1 MNSFFRNK
9 AALSL
14 AVLLIAGMAIGVL
27 HNRALE
33 SGGSVFV
40 VDVVRTVLAPID
52 MTCHRVFLLGGWL
65 ARVSRP
71 RGSILSEN
79 AELRREVR
87 RLTEENARLAEAAN
101 ENVALRRALDLKQR
115 SPLKLISAEVISRR
129 DSSWF
134 DTISIDRGTR
144 SGIAKGAA
152 VVDARGL
159 VGQVT
164 ECDLLTSQVVAITD
178 SSSAV
183 GAMVLRS
190 RSTGILQGSDIV
202 NGESSDY
209 PVLTYLP
216 KDADVRKGDII
227 VSSGK
232 GQVIPKGFVIGRVVR
247 VVRNSVAG
255 STSALVRPSV
265 RIDQLEQV
273 FVVKPGDGV
282 ER

>member
-1 MNSFFRNK
+1 MNGFFRNK
-9 AALSL
+9 TALCL
-14 AVLLIAGMAIGVL
+14 AGLLIAGMAIGVM
-27 HNRALE
+27 HNRALD
-33 SGGSVFV
+33 SGRSILI

-52 MTCHRVFLLGGWL
+52 MSSHRVFQLGGWL

-71 RGSILSEN
+71 RSAVLKEN
-79 AELRREVR
+79 ATLRREVR
-87 RLTEENARLAEAAN
+87 RLTEENGRLAEAAN
-101 ENVALRRALDLKQR
+101 ENVALRRALGLKQR
-115 SPLKLISAEVISRR
+115 SPLKLIPAEVISRK

-134 DTISIDRGTR
+134 DTITIDCGTR

-164 ECDLLTSQVVAITD
+164 ACDPFTSEVVAITD

-190 RSTGILQGSDIV
+190 RCTGILQGSDIIQ
-202 NGESSDY
+202 GESSDY

-216 KDADVRKGDII
+216 KDADVNEGDVI
-227 VSSGK
+227 VSSGR
-232 GQVIPKGFVIGRVVR
+232 GRVIPKGFVVGRVVR

-255 STSALVRPSV
+255 STSAVVRPSV

-282 ER
+282 DR